1 MMLLKPTAAVDSEF
15 TGLLKRHEDG
25 GVARLESAGGDD
37 RAPALSATL
46 HGWRRDQPARGARA
60 LSRQDGVPHPRHQ
73 STLDHLHH
81 RLLWM
86 QQPYPRGRHGYL

>member
-37 RAPALSATL
+37 RAPALSAAL
-46 HGWRRDQPARGARA
+46 HGWRRDQPARRARS
-60 LSRQDGVPHPRHQ
+60 LSRQDSVPHSWHQ
-73 STLDHLHH
+73 PALDHRHVRILWLHPAD
-81 RLLWM
+81 
-86 QQPYPRGRHGYL
+86 QRGRHGSL